1 MIKENWKIYTNWLKT
16 KLPKYAALLNSGAS
30 VGDIEKLENYLQFAV
45 PDDLK
50 ILLLTNN
57 GDSKLNSENSFLGAF
72 LGFEFLSVDRIISVH
87 EDWKNYVM
95 NEYDG
100 TSFPVNHIKIAY
112 TNPKWIPIFADSAGN
127 YVGLDLDPDLD
138 GVSGQI
144 INFGRDEE
152 NKFVIAKNLNSFLEF
167 VVGKI
172 NSGECDAAITEEE
185 EGEYSYGLN
194 AQSHLI
200 DDLREIFGG

>member
-1 MIKENWKIYTNWLKT
+1 MIKENWNFYTNWLKT

-30 VGDIEKLENYLQFAV
+30 VADIEKLESYLQFSV

-50 ILLLTNN
+50 ILLQTNN
-57 GDSKLNSENSFLGAF
+57 GDSKLKSENTYLGAF
-72 LGFEFLSVDRIISVH
+72 LGFEFLSVDRIISIH

-100 TSFPVNHIKIAY
+100 TSFPATQIKIAY
-112 TNPKWIPIFADSAGN
+112 TNPKWIPLFADGAGN
-127 YVGLDLDPDLD
+127 YVGIDLDPDLN

-152 NKFVIAKNLNSFLEF
+152 NKFVIAKNLNSFMEF

-185 EGEYSYGLN
+185 EGDFSYGLN

-200 DDLREIFGG
+200 DDLREIYGE